1 MIHDDGQTASAI
13 AEELKKIRG
22 DQDKIQAYIKTL
34 AETVVTIETT
44 LGTISTN
51 IATIATNTTPA
62 DAPESEPAAEPGE
75 E

>member
-1 MIHDDGQTASAI
+1 MMDKTAQSI
-13 AEELKKIRG
+13 ADEIKKIRG

-34 AETVVTIETT
+34 AETVVTIDTT

-62 DAPESEPAAEPGE
+62 DAAESEPAAEPGE

>member
-1 MIHDDGQTASAI
+1 MMDKTASAI

-22 DQDKIQAYIKTL
+22 DQDKIQAYLKTT
-34 AETVVTIETT
+34 AETLVAMAAD
-44 LGTISTN
+44 

-62 DAPESEPAAEPGE
+62 DAPAEPASEPGE

>member
-1 MIHDDGQTASAI
+1 MMDKTASAI

-22 DQDKIQAYIKTL
+22 DQDKIQAYVKTL
-34 AETVVTIETT
+34 AETVVTI
-44 LGTISTN
+44 STD

-62 DAPESEPAAEPGE
+62 DAQESEPAAEPGE

>member
-1 MIHDDGQTASAI
+1 MMDKTAQSI

-34 AETVVTIETT
+34 AETVVTI
-44 LGTISTN
+44 STD

-62 DAPESEPAAEPGE
+62 DAPAEPGE

>member
-1 MIHDDGQTASAI
+1 MMDKTAQSI

-22 DQDKIQAYIKTL
+22 DQDKIQAYLKTL
-34 AETVVTIETT
+34 AETVVTIDTT

-62 DAPESEPAAEPGE
+62 DEPAAEPGE

>member
-1 MIHDDGQTASAI
+1 MTDVVAKTIYDEI
-13 AEELKKIRG
+13 KKIRG

-34 AETVVTIETT
+34 AETVVTIDTI

-62 DAPESEPAAEPGE
+62 ADAET
-75 E
+75 

>member
-1 MIHDDGQTASAI
+1 MMDKTASAI

-34 AETVVTIETT
+34 AETVVTI
-44 LGTISTN
+44 STD

-62 DAPESEPAAEPGE
+62 DAPAAEPGE